1 MIDRGEVALAVYTSG
16 KGMICAGGIDPMVAT
31 ILLII
36 LSSVLCPVL
45 LKLTFGGRSMP
56 HHPASTILSRSTIS
70 VDAIERPDRQDG
82 ASN

>member
-1 MIDRGEVALAVYTSG
+1 
-16 KGMICAGGIDPMVAT
+16 MICAGGIDPMVAT

-45 LKLTFGGRSMP
+45 LKLTFGGRSTP

-82 ASN
+82 ASS